1 MRTNI
6 SKSHNRLRLACLTSV
21 MVTTVLAGCSS
32 NSSNSSTGNNASTAP
47 SAPSTKM
54 ETVRVW
60 TNDASYKPVM
70 EPIVDKYNK
79 GQGLIDGINIE
90 YKVYGSN
97 YDDVLKVALAADQAP
112 ELYKFVGTVKEPFI
126 KSGWML
132 PIDDLPGGKEFLSTY
147 KDILIKNYTTFN
159 DKTYSVPYK
168 VLTTKF
174 MYNKD
179 LLKKSGFTKG
189 PATWDEVVSYAKK
202 ITEDNKGSAYGY
214 GVHLKDSAS
223 SGKWSLSTQFASSV
237 GHMGFNFATGKF
249 AFTDFKDNIQK
260 ILQMKADGSIF
271 PGGEGMDN
279 DSLMAQFAA
288 GRIAM
293 LPGVNWDVSTLDKF
307 WKETGSKFELG
318 VSDTPVL
325 DLANKHKNYAQI
337 ADVLCIGPS
346 AKKMPEKAM
355 KVYALFHSDEVLK
368 SIQNNEIDFVAR
380 QDIQV
385 QAPSSFKKAGTAEF
399 GDTSNSYFAS
409 TPPDGVITIEG
420 QPYQNTIINLI
431 AGATNVDVAKVL
443 TDLTNRY
450 NTALDKAVT
459 GGLDLNLY
467 VNKNW
472 NTKSSK

>member
-1 MRTNI
+1 MRTRI
-6 SKSHNRLRLACLTSV
+6 SNLHHRFSLACLSLVLGTA
-21 MVTTVLAGCSS
+21 VLAGCSS
-32 NSSNSSTGNNASTAP
+32 GKSGTGSSPGGNSEAAP
-47 SAPSTKM
+47 KTKM

-70 EPIVDKYNK
+70 DPIVDNYNK
-79 GQGLIDGINIE
+79 GQGLKDGINIE

-97 YDDVLKVALAADQAP
+97 YDDVLKVALAADQGP

-126 KSGWML
+126 NSGWML

-147 KDILIKNYTTFN
+147 QDILIKGYTTFN

-179 LLKKSGFTKG
+179 LLKKSGFMEP
-189 PATWDEVVSYAKK
+189 PATWDQVVAYAKK

-223 SGKWSLSTQFASSV
+223 SGKWYFAAQFASSV
-237 GHMGFNFATGKF
+237 GNMGFDFANGKF
-249 AFTDFKDNIQK
+249 AFTDFKDNIEK
-260 ILQMKADGSIF
+260 ILQMKKDGSIF

-307 WKETGSKFELG
+307 WQETGTKFELG
-318 VSDTPVL
+318 VTDTPVL
-325 DLANKHKNYAQI
+325 DPADKHKNYAQI
-337 ADVLCIGPS
+337 ADALCVGPS
-346 AKKMPEKAM
+346 AKNMPEKVM
-355 KVYALFHSDEVLK
+355 KVYELFHSDEALK
-368 SIQNNEIDFVAR
+368 AIQNNEIDFIAR
-380 QDIQV
+380 QDIQA
-385 QAPSSFKKAGTAEF
+385 QAPSSYKKAGTAEF
-399 GDTSNSYFAS
+399 ADTSNSYFS
-409 TPPDGVITIEG
+409 PTPPDGVITIEG
-420 QPYQNTIINLI
+420 QPYQNTIVNLI
-431 AGATNVDVAKVL
+431 AGSSSDVSKVL

-450 NTALDKAVT
+450 NTALDKAVAD
-459 GGLDLNLY
+459 GLDLGQY
-467 VNKNW
+467 VDKDW
-472 NTKSSK
+472 DTKSK

>member
-1 MRTNI
+1 MRTNFL
-6 SKSHNRLRLACLTSV
+6 KSHYRLSVACLCGALF
-21 MVTTVLAGCSS
+21 TTVLAGCTSSSSNTGNSPSS
-32 NSSNSSTGNNASTAP
+32 NSETAS
-47 SAPSTKM
+47 STKM

-60 TNDASYKPVM
+60 TNDASYKPIM
-70 EPIVDKYNK
+70 DPIVDNYNK
-79 GQGLIDGINIE
+79 GQGLKDGINIE

-147 KDILIKNYTTFN
+147 KDILIKGYTTFN
-159 DKTYSVPYK
+159 DKSYSVPYK

-179 LLKKSGFTKG
+179 LLKKSGFTEP
-189 PATWDEVVSYAKK
+189 PATWDDVVAYAKK
-202 ITEDNKGSAYGY
+202 ITQDNKGSAYGY

-223 SGKWSLSTQFASSV
+223 SGKWYFATQFASSV
-237 GHMGFNFATGKF
+237 GNMGFDFATGKF
-249 AFTDFKDNIQK
+249 TFTDFKNNIQK

-288 GRIAM
+288 GRIGM
-293 LPGVNWDVSTLDKF
+293 LPGVNWDVSSLDKF
-307 WKETGSKFELG
+307 WKETGTKFELG
-318 VSDTPVL
+318 VVDTPVL
-325 DLANKHKNYAQI
+325 NLADKHKNYAQI

-368 SIQNNEIDFVAR
+368 AIQNNEIDFVAR
-380 QDIQV
+380 QDIQA

-399 GDTSNSYFAS
+399 GKTSNSYFAP

-431 AGATNVDVAKVL
+431 AGPANADVSKVL
-443 TDLTNRY
+443 SDLTNRY
-450 NTALDKAVT
+450 NAALDKAVT
-459 GGLDLNLY
+459 GGLDLSLY
-467 VNKNW
+467 MNKEW
-472 NTKSSK
+472 NTKSK